1 MEVRYLDS
9 ARDEAFAAAD
19 YYEQQAKGLGAAF
32 FAILDDAVEGIIAAP
47 GIGAPYEI
55 GTRRLVL
62 PRFPYNLVYEVHD
75 DLLLIIAVAHQRRH
89 PDYWRRRH
97 TDSS

>member
-9 ARDEAFAAAD
+9 AREEAFAAAD
-19 YYEQQAKGLGAAF
+19 YYEQQAKGLGADF
-32 FAILDDAVEGIIAAP
+32 FAVLNDEVEMVIAEP
-47 GIGAPYEI
+47 GIGARYEI

-75 DLLLIIAVAHQRRH
+75 DHLLIVAVAHPRRN
-89 PDYWRRRH
+89 PDYWRWRH